1 MFQTL
6 RKLKKGTWIF
16 FLIQAIFAAAL
27 VVIHLYFPETLPFL
41 FYPEA
46 ILGLLLLALG
56 ANVFYIIHVLERM
69 ENQARK
75 NFINVSSALGA
86 DISEAYR
93 FGEIGLLGY
102 DGNQEI
108 IWTSELFLDRKLQLL
123 GMNVLQIMPALK
135 PFFGDLLEKPFEIK
149 MDYAARSYAV
159 MHLSELR
166 ILIFKDISER
176 EHLYRMRKEEA
187 LVVSTIVLDNY
198 ADIVTLGKGETYSQL
213 EGDIR
218 KAILDWA
225 KDYDMLIRRIK
236 DDTYLAFMSELVY
249 AKVAKENFRP
259 LLQVREINKKS
270 EIALTISMGF
280 GRGNPE
286 VARLAELSA
295 SAIDVALSRGGNQ
308 VVVNNYG
315 SHMEFHGGGA
325 DKKIKKNAVRTRVLS
340 LSLFAHLQSNQAV
353 LIVPHDEAD
362 FDALGSAF
370 GLYALAKSAKRQAY
384 IVIEEAQIEPKTR
397 AGLRQ
402 LFKKEELDA
411 MWMAPSKALDA
422 YNVNTLVIMTDFHR
436 PMLATAP
443 KLLEAAKRVAV
454 LDHHRRAED
463 VIDNPIFNVI
473 DPTASSTSEI
483 VVELIRY
490 NKEKVDLPSSFA
502 TLMFAGMLLDTN
514 NFKAHTTTNT
524 FEAATYLKERGADNV
539 KADSFMKDEYEE
551 YLLKTKIMSNL
562 ESPHFGIMVA
572 AASPSDIIDRTAL
585 AKAGDE
591 AMSVN
596 GIKAIFVIGRIA
608 ENQVG
613 ISARSDGTM
622 NVQMIMEKMGGGGH
636 FSSAAVQLDGQDIA
650 KARQDL
656 LDMLNLYAQDMHQE

>member
-16 FLIQAIFAAAL
+16 FFIQAILAAAL
-27 VVIHLYFPETLPFL
+27 VVIHLYFPETLPFMD
-41 FYPEA
+41 YPEA

-56 ANVFYIIHVLERM
+56 ANVFYIIHVLERI

-75 NFINVSSALGA
+75 NFINVSSSLGA

-102 DGNQEI
+102 DGSHEI

-135 PFFGDLLEKPFEIK
+135 PFFGDLLEKPYEIK
-149 MDYAARSYAV
+149 MEYSARSYAV
-159 MHLSELR
+159 MHLPELR

-176 EHLYRMRKEEA
+176 EHLYRMRKDEA

-225 KDYDMLIRRIK
+225 KDHDMLIRRIK

-340 LSLFAHLQSNQAV
+340 LSLFAHLQSNQTV

-362 FDALGSAF
+362 FDTLGSAF

-384 IVIEEAQIEPKTR
+384 IVIDESQIESKTK

-411 MWMAPSKALDA
+411 MWIPPAKALDI
-422 YNVNTLVIMTDFHR
+422 YNVDTLVIMTDFHR
-436 PMLATAP
+436 HCLRQRLSCW
-443 KLLEAAKRVAV
+443 KQRNGWRYWIN
-454 LDHHRRAED
+454 HRRAED
-463 VIDNPIFNVI
+463 VMDNRFFNVI
-473 DPTASSTSEI
+473 DPTAPRPARV
-483 VVELIRY
+483 VVEL
-490 NKEKVDLPSSFA
+490 NFQQEKVDFHRPYA

-551 YLLKTKIMSNL
+551 YVLKTKIMSNL

-572 AASPSDIIDRTAL
+572 AASPNDIIDRTAL
-585 AKAGDE
+585 AKVGDE

-636 FSSAAVQLDGQDIA
+636 FSSAAVQLEGQDIA

-656 LDMLNLYAQDMHQE
+656 LDILNLYAQDMHQE